1 MAGEIGTNYNNMLF
15 RNDSLYSYNN
25 PYLMKSSTSMND
37 DFMAQSVFGDSA
49 QQAALANYAN
59 ALQGNNLQG
68 QPQTDIYQPSSNGG
82 GSSIASTLLTGI
94 VGGAG
99 TAAGVYYLGTN
110 PMKDGKVNSSFLEV
124 LNKQNVKDGAITK
137 FNELYKAQATPIFQK
152 VGIAGVEQYNA
163 VNKLAGLTKLED
175 LPQEIRAKLPASIQ
189 TPEAAKQAIEQIKPE
204 LAKIDTQKLIQQ
216 VAKQVNP
223 DSLAFHQARLS
234 KLQGLEAQ
242 VKALKP
248 EATVEELTTFFKNN
262 AATYGLKGTD
272 VEIATKAEK
281 LANTFKTQENLL
293 NNITKRVSTH
303 QANINRINLNLE
315 QQFKNHWDEGAKALK
330 EGAPKE
336 LSQAIKDFKWQKAGK
351 YGLITGGI
359 LILAKCLFGNKE
371 A

>member
-1 MAGEIGTNYNNMLF
+1 MAGEIGTNYYNQG
-15 RNDSLYSYNN
+15 LYNQFNN
-25 PYLMKSSTSMND
+25 PYLMQNSTSMND
-37 DFMAQSVFGDSA
+37 DFMAQSVFGNSA

-59 ALQGNNLQG
+59 ALQGSNLQG
-68 QPQTDIYQPSSNGG
+68 QPTTDTYQSSSQGG
-82 GSSIASTLLTGI
+82 GSSIGSTLLTGAV
-94 VGGAG
+94 VGGG

-110 PMKDGKVNSSFLEV
+110 PMKDGKVNSSLLEV
-124 LNKQNVKDGAITK
+124 LNKQNVKDAQITK

-216 VAKQVNP
+216 IAKQVNP

-262 AATYGLKGTD
+262 ASAYGLKGTD

-315 QQFKNHWDEGAKALK
+315 QQFKNHWDESAKALK

-336 LSQAIKDFKWQKAGK
+336 LGQAVKSFKLQKAGK
-351 YGLITGGI
+351 FGLIAAGVAIVGK
-359 LILAKCLFGNKE
+359 LLFGGKSE